1 MDIGH
6 EQVSGRAVVHS
17 FTRAHHAFIPGMPVP
32 YVIAIVELAEQ
43 PGLRMMTNITGCDP
57 ESVRIGMPVHA
68 TFVPF
73 AGRDDIAAPHFQPD
87 GDAAGS

>member
-17 FTRAHHAFIPGMPVP
+17 FTRAEHAFIPGLPVP
-32 YVIAIVELAEQ
+32 YVIAIVELVEQ

-57 ESVRIGMPVHA
+57 ADVRIGLQVIA
-68 TFVPF
+68 VFVSF
-73 AGRDDIAAPHFQPD
+73 SGRDDIAVPHFQPD
-87 GDAAGS
+87 PASA